1 MLLARE
7 KRVLRGGRSSW
18 LRGGQVRWLAALAA
32 LLLLAAGCAP
42 TTAGTSSSA
51 PLVVGVGGD
60 TGAPVPQGG
69 TYYLRFDLSLE
80 QFGLAPRDLQAALWV
95 PSGYASDV
103 GDVTSMF
110 GLNDIRA
117 AENWTVELVQVKAQ
131 RRTVTTSASFNQT
144 RVDYSLWAVVK
155 AVVPSGIVPGPY
167 RVRGTLQVRSG
178 ATAPLSATLNIA
190 AP

>member
-1 MLLARE
+1 MA
-7 KRVLRGGRSSW
+7 
-18 LRGGQVRWLAALAA
+18 
-32 LLLLAAGCAP
+32 
-42 TTAGTSSSA
+42 
-51 PLVVGVGGD
+51 
-60 TGAPVPQGG
+60 QGN

-110 GLNDIRA
+110 GLNDVRA

-131 RRTVTTSASFNQT
+131 RSTVTTSASFNQS
-144 RVDYSLWAVVK
+144 RIDYSMWAVVK
-155 AVVPSGIVPGPY
+155 VVVPTGIVPGPY

>member
-1 MLLARE
+1 MLLALE
-7 KRVLRGGRSSW
+7 KRALRGGRGSW
-18 LRGGQVRWLAALAA
+18 LGKGRVHWLAAFAA
-32 LLLLAAGCAP
+32 LSLLAAGCAP

-51 PLVVGVGGD
+51 PLVVGAGGD
-60 TGAPVPQGG
+60 TGAAVQQGN

-110 GLNDIRA
+110 GLNDVRV

-131 RRTVTTSASFNQT
+131 RSTVTTSASFNQS

-155 AVVPSGIVPGPY
+155 VVVPTGIVPGPY

-178 ATAPLSATLNIA
+178 TTAPLSATLNIA